1 MSPCDPAPPEFSP
14 IILPVSAGACWLGP
28 RAPAGSSS
36 FLLSAGPSTSAA
48 RFYCEWTL
56 ANWSDGR
63 ERGWGACVCLQGRA
77 LYIILKQRS
86 GPLRQARRVRWNLG
100 IQGLFNCI
108 SPDSPIHL
116 NRGSDLGVAN
126 LWSLTLQPPLELCFT
141 KQVLGLILSL
151 CSVAGDEALP
161 WCCQAVSLAFT
172 FNP

>member
-1 MSPCDPAPPEFSP
+1 MSPSDPAPPDFSP

-56 ANWSDGR
+56 ANWSDGS

-108 SPDSPIHL
+108 SPDSPIHF

-126 LWSLTLQPPLELCFT
+126 LWSLSSASSGTLLHKTSPGPNPQLMFSCRRWGSPLMLPSS
-141 KQVLGLILSL
+141 LS
-151 CSVAGDEALP
+151 G
-161 WCCQAVSLAFT
+161 FHI
-172 FNP
+172 